1 MKKNLYNEFNFGSE
15 HNISSQLLSNFFFVL
30 DQYVPE
36 NAFALVGV
44 YY

>member
-1 MKKNLYNEFNFGSE
+1 MNLTLAQSTTFQVKY
-15 HNISSQLLSNFFFVL
+15 FFL